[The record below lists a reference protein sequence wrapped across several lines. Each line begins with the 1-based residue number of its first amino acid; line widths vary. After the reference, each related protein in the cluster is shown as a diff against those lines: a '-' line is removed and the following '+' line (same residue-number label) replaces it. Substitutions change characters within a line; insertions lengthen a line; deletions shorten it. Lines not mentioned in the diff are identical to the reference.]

1 MGGFNIMD
9 PALVWFI
16 LGLFFLLAELVAPGL
31 VIMFFGIGA
40 WIVALAC
47 LLKPISL
54 NAQLIIFIISSAVVL
69 ISLRNT
75 FKSLFSGH
83 ASAVQNP
90 RKDMDDS
97 FIGKRAVVKEAIT
110 PNKSGKV
117 ELNGTL
123 WSADAAEE
131 IAVGEN
137 VHIVSKDNLTF
148 KVKKS

>member
-1 MGGFNIMD
+1 MGGLQNIMD
-9 PALVWFI
+9 PALIWFI

-75 FKSLFSGH
+75 FKTLFKGH
-83 ASAVQNP
+83 TSAVQNP
-90 RKDMDDS
+90 NKDMDD
-97 FIGKRAVVKEAIT
+97 FVGKRAVVKETIT
-110 PNKSGKV
+110 PHKSGKV

>member
-1 MGGFNIMD
+1 MTGLNMMD
-9 PALVWFI
+9 PAVIWFI
-16 LGLFFLLAELVAPGL
+16 VGLFFLLAELVAPGL

-40 WIVALAC
+40 WIVALIC

-54 NAQLIIFIISSAVVL
+54 NAQLIIFIIASAIVL

-75 FKSLFSGH
+75 FKTLFSGH
-83 ASAVQNP
+83 TSAVQNP
-90 RKDMDDS
+90 HKDMHD
-97 FIGKRAVVKEAIT
+97 FIGQRVVVTEKIV

-117 ELNGTL
+117 ELNGTS
-123 WSADAAEE
+123 WSADADVE

-137 VHIVSKDNLTF
+137 VHIVSKENLLL